1 MIQLLPSLVALTALA
16 LSPILQVAAHGY
28 VQEVTVGST
37 KYTGYLP
44 DDAYECPQPK
54 RIMRKIPNNW
64 LVEDIASIDIQCHG
78 RSGGGSAP
86 ASLVGTIASG
96 DTVSFNWTQ
105 WPNGHTGPVLTYM
118 ARVPD
123 EEDVRDW
130 APEKE
135 KVWFKIDH
143 AGKYEDGTWASDSL
157 ALPKLKP
164 WTVRIPP
171 NLKAGQYLIRH
182 EILAL
187 HVATKYPGVQAYP
200 SCIQV
205 KVTGNGTAL
214 PEDKD
219 LVSFP
224 GAYTAETPGIVY
236 NLYIIGELPPYPI
249 PGPEVYVA
257 FSPIARAQ

>member
-1 MIQLLPSLVALTALA
+1 MVNLLSALAALTALA
-16 LSPILQVAAHGY
+16 LSPILKVSAHGY
-28 VQEVTVGST
+28 VQEVTVGTT

-44 DDAYECPQPK
+44 DDAYECPQPR
-54 RIMRKIPNNW
+54 RIVR
-64 LVEDIASIDIQCHG
+64 LVEDLSSIDIQCHG

-123 EEDVRDW
+123 DEDARDW
-130 APEKE
+130 LPGKE
-135 KVWFKIDH
+135 RVWFKIDH
-143 AGKYEDGTWASDSL
+143 AGRLE
-157 ALPKLKP
+157 P
-164 WTVRIPP
+164 WTVKIPP
-171 NLKAGQYLIRH
+171 KLKAGQYLIRH

-200 SCIQV
+200 SCVQV

-224 GAYTAETPGIVY
+224 GAYTADTPGIVY
-236 NLYIIGELPPYPI
+236 NLYLIGELPPYPI
-249 PGPEVYVA
+249 PGPEV
-257 FSPIARAQ
+257 